1 MEDTDNLKIESY
13 QQQFK
18 EKGYAVIEG
27 FVPPGVAALI
37 ANYARIR
44 VAIKTWILWMMVL
57 LILP

>member
-37 ANYARIR
+37 ANYARTVSYTHLR
-44 VAIKTWILWMMVL
+44 AHET
-57 LILP
+57 